1 MPKQTQLSPDW
12 SRRPKRDHE
21 PAHPPP
27 GTKGRPIMASY
38 NKVFLMGNLT
48 RDPQVKHLPSQMVL
62 AEFGLAVNRRYK
74 TATGE
79 DKEEVAFVD
88 CTAFG
93 RQAETIGQYCTKG
106 KPIFVEG
113 RLKFDTWDDRHGG
126 GKRSKLTVVV
136 ENFQFLGRPMEA
148 EGNGPGNVTA
158 GNPHP
163 GSGAPP
169 VKNGP
174 PAAEQQKMF
183 SGEDRK
189 WRGGNKSA
197 ERQPRNRQAA
207 AGAKPGSPVSEDQ
220 QFDEAD
226 IPF

>member
-1 MPKQTQLSPDW
+1 
-12 SRRPKRDHE
+12 
-21 PAHPPP
+21 
-27 GTKGRPIMASY
+27 MASY

-48 RDPQVKHLPSQMVL
+48 RDPQVKHLPNQMVV

-88 CTAFG
+88 CSAFG
-93 RQAETIGQYCTKG
+93 RQAETISQYCTKG

-113 RLKFDTWDDRHGG
+113 RLKFDTWDDKQGA

-136 ENFQFLGRPMEA
+136 ENFQFLGRAGEDGA
-148 EGNGPGNVTA
+148 GNGTATFGSQGNAPAPRPINPG
-158 GNPHP
+158 G
-163 GSGAPP
+163 
-169 VKNGP
+169 
-174 PAAEQQKMF
+174 EQQKMF
-183 SGEDRK
+183 AGEDRK
-189 WRGGNKSA
+189 WRGRA
-197 ERQPRNRQAA
+197 EKPADRPGGERSPTTGDRPGRGRQT
-207 AGAKPGSPVSEDQ
+207 AGAKAGSPVSEEQ

>member
-1 MPKQTQLSPDW
+1 
-12 SRRPKRDHE
+12 
-21 PAHPPP
+21 
-27 GTKGRPIMASY
+27 MASY

-48 RDPQVKHLPSQMVL
+48 RDPQVKHLPSQMVV

-93 RQAETIGQYCTKG
+93 RQAETISQYCTKG

-113 RLKFDTWDDRHGG
+113 RLKFDTWDDKQGN

-136 ENFQFLGRPMEA
+136 ENFQFLGRPGESD
-148 EGNGPGNVTA
+148 GSTA
-158 GNPHP
+158 GLPDFSGQGTRP
-163 GSGAPP
+163 GAPAP
-169 VKNGP
+169 NP
-174 PAAEQQKMF
+174 MAPQAEQQKMF
-183 SGEDRK
+183 AGEDRK
-189 WRGGNKSA
+189 WRGGNKADRPQRGRQSA
-197 ERQPRNRQAA
+197 V
-207 AGAKPGSPVSEDQ
+207 KPGSPVSDEQ
-220 QFDEAD
+220 HFSEAD

>member
-1 MPKQTQLSPDW
+1 
-12 SRRPKRDHE
+12 
-21 PAHPPP
+21 
-27 GTKGRPIMASY
+27 MASY

-48 RDPQVKHLPSQMVL
+48 RDPQVKHLPSQMVV

-93 RQAETIGQYCTKG
+93 RQAETISQYCTKG

-113 RLKFDTWDDRHGG
+113 RLKFDTWDDKGG
-126 GKRSKLTVVV
+126 TGKRSKLTVVV
-136 ENFQFLGRPMEA
+136 ENFQFLGR
-148 EGNGPGNVTA
+148 A
-158 GNPHP
+158 GEDGQQSSIPDFGGQPSRQN
-163 GSGAPP
+163 APAP
-169 VKNGP
+169 KP
-174 PAAEQQKMF
+174 IAEQQKMF
-183 SGEDRK
+183 AGEDRK
-189 WRGGNKSA
+189 WRGRAEKPA
-197 ERQPRNRQAA
+197 ERQGRGRQNANPGAGAA
-207 AGAKPGSPVSEDQ
+207 AGAKGNSPVSEEQ